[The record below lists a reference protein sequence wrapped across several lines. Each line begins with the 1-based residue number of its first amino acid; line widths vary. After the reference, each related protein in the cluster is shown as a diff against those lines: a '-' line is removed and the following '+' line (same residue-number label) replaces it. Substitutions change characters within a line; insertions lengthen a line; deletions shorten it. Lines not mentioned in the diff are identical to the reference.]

1 MEIINVAIV
10 EDEAS
15 FREEYSDILQS
26 SDGYALAGVYSNAK
40 EAVALLPTIQA
51 DVVLM
56 DIQLHP
62 QESGIEALK
71 KVRHLC
77 PDSQFMM
84 FTTFDDDN
92 NVFESIKAGAT
103 GYILKK
109 TPYTKVLDA
118 IKELYDGGSP
128 MSAGIARKVLGYF
141 QNYPPATDNYKL
153 TPREKQI
160 MEALAKGLLY
170 KEVASALTMS
180 EGNVKQRIHTIYQ
193 KLEVYNR
200 TEALNKYFKK

>member
-1 MEIINVAIV
+1 METINVAIV
-10 EDEAS
+10 EDEDS

-26 SDGYALAGVYSNAK
+26 SEGFTLFGAYSNARD
-40 EAVALLPTIQA
+40 AVASLPSVCP

-62 QESGIEALK
+62 DESGIDALR

-77 PDSQFMM
+77 PDTQFMM
-84 FTTFDDDN
+84 FTTFEDDN

-109 TPYTKVLDA
+109 TPYYKVLEA
-118 IKELYDGGSP
+118 IQELHGGGSP
-128 MSAGIARKVLGYF
+128 MSSGIARKVLSYF
-141 QNYPPATDNYKL
+141 QSFPPATDTYKL

-160 MEALAKGLLY
+160 MEALSKGLLY
-170 KEVASALTMS
+170 KEVATELNMS
-180 EGNVKQRIHTIYQ
+180 EGNVKQRIHTIYH

>member
-26 SDGYALAGVYSNAK
+26 SDGFTLVGAYSNAK
-40 EAVALLPTIQA
+40 EAVAALPTIQA

-103 GYILKK
+103 GYIL
-109 TPYTKVLDA
+109 T
-118 IKELYDGGSP
+118 
-128 MSAGIARKVLGYF
+128 
-141 QNYPPATDNYKL
+141 
-153 TPREKQI
+153 
-160 MEALAKGLLY
+160 
-170 KEVASALTMS
+170 
-180 EGNVKQRIHTIYQ
+180 
-193 KLEVYNR
+193 
-200 TEALNKYFKK
+200 